1 MELYLEFQPQRFITR
16 FNAIQK
22 ELEAREVVYIED
34 EEEEEEEG
42 EEEDGQAIEAEAD
55 AEGEEVGISPVEQGE
70 VEGKSNQPLSV
81 A

>member
-34 EEEEEEEG
+34 EEEEG
-42 EEEDGQAIEAEAD
+42 EEEDGQEIETIEAEGD
-55 AEGEEVGISPVEQGE
+55 AEGEGVVISPVDRGE
-70 VEGKSNQPLSV
+70 VEGKSNQPPSV